1 MPIMS
6 ETGPEAKEEARF
18 LITGAKGFIG
28 AWTAKN
34 LVERGDHPCVFDV
47 DLDSHRLEMLLSPS
61 QMERLSLI
69 AGDVTRYEDVERAVV
84 ENRISHIIHMAGLQ
98 VPTCAANPLLGAQ
111 VNVIGTLNVFEA
123 ARAHRD
129 QVKRIVYASSQ
140 AVFGPVEFYGAKT
153 VPEGA
158 ALLPGTLYGVFKQC
172 NEGCARVYFKD
183 HSIPSAGVRP
193 GAVYG
198 VGREIGITSGPT
210 KAIKA
215 AVIGR
220 PYTIRL
226 TGGVDLQY
234 VNDTAQIV
242 IRCAESE
249 IAGARVYTLRGS
261 VVQMEEFL
269 STLEREIPAAKGK
282 IRAEGN
288 PLPIAYDFDD
298 SALIKDLGEA
308 PRTPLSQGIG
318 ETREIFERLHRA
330 GKLDT
335 RDLEI

>member
-1 MPIMS
+1 MS
-6 ETGPEAKEEARF
+6 RDRF

-28 AWTAKN
+28 AWTVKN
-34 LVERGDHPCVFDV
+34 LVERGNHPYVFDV
-47 DLDSHRLEMLLSPS
+47 DLDSHRLEMLLSPA
-61 QMERLSLI
+61 QIEQLTLI
-69 AGDVTRYEDVERAVV
+69 AGDVTRYDDVDRAVV
-84 ENRISHIIHMAGLQ
+84 ENGISRIIHMAGLQ
-98 VPTCAANPLLGAQ
+98 VPTCAAKPLLGAQ
-111 VNVIGTLNVFEA
+111 VNVIGALNIFEA

-129 QVKRIVYASSQ
+129 LVKRIVYASSQ
-140 AVFGPVEFYGAKT
+140 AVFGPEELYGSAT

-158 ALLPGTLYGVFKQC
+158 ALQPGTLYGVFKQC

-183 HSIPSAGVRP
+183 HGIPSAGVRP

-215 AVIGR
+215 AVLGR
-220 PYTIRL
+220 PYAIRL

-234 VNDTAQIV
+234 VNDTARIV

-249 IAGARVYTLRGS
+249 LPDARVYTLRGS
-261 VVQMEEFL
+261 VVRMEEFL
-269 STLEREIPAAKGK
+269 AQLEREIPAARGT

-288 PLPIAYDFDD
+288 SLPIAYDFSD
-298 SALIKDLGEA
+298 SALVSDLGDP
-308 PRTPLSQGIG
+308 PRTPLAQGIH

-330 GKLDT
+330 GKLDS
-335 RDLEI
+335 RDLES